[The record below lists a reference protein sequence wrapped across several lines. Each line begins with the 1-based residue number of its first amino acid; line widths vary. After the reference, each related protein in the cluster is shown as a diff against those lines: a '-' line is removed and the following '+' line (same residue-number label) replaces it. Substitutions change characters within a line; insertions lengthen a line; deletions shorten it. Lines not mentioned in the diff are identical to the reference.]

1 MKIRVETDKHTI
13 DEALEELQY
22 YLPDVADK
30 YNIAIRQMKE
40 YNCTDWTFIDGTSIR
55 IVPACYRCYGDASV
69 KHVGYVFI
77 FKT

>member
-13 DEALEELQY
+13 EEALEELQH
-22 YLPDVADK
+22 YLPDVARK
-30 YNIAIRQMKE
+30 YNIAICYMKK

-55 IVPACYRCYGDASV
+55 IVPAGYRFYGDITV

-77 FKT
+77 FKL

>member
-13 DEALEELQY
+13 EEALEELQH
-22 YLPDVADK
+22 YLPEVAEK

-55 IVPACYRCYGDASV
+55 IVPACYRFYGDITV
-69 KHVGYVFI
+69 KHVGCVFI
-77 FKT
+77 FKL

>member
-13 DEALEELQY
+13 DDALEDLQY
-22 YLPDVADK
+22 YLPDLADK
-30 YNIAIRQMKE
+30 YNTVIRQMKE
-40 YNCTDWTFIDGTSIR
+40 HNCTDWTFIHGDSIR
-55 IVPACYRCYGDASV
+55 IVPACYRYYGNAIV

>member
-1 MKIRVETDKHTI
+1 MKIRVETDKYTI
-13 DEALEELQY
+13 DEALEELQH
-22 YLPDVADK
+22 YLPDAANK

-55 IVPACYRCYGDASV
+55 IVPACYRYYGDITV

-77 FKT
+77 FKI